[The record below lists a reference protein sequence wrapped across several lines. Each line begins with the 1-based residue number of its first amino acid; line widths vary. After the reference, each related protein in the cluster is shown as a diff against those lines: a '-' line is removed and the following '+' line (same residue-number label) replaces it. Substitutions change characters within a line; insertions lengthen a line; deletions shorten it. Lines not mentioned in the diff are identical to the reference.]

1 MIKNIISLANDGCVP
16 KLQTKPSIAT
26 QYDEYI
32 FSLDHYLLFLM
43 DTKPTQIT
51 RQWKLIRLLSESA
64 DGLTLDAIAEQLDTT
79 PRTVNRDLA
88 MLRDAGLPLLE
99 FAEAHGRKR
108 WKLEE
113 RPTPPFSY
121 DEVASLYLGRRF
133 LEPLTHTFLWDAAD
147 SALTKMRTL
156 LGSQT
161 VRYLD
166 RLLSVFRATKIDEGK
181 YVNKS
186 AMIDALILGCEEQ
199 REVVI
204 VYHSLAAKTEETYTI
219 HPYEL
224 EISGSTVYVSGYSCK
239 SQSQR
244 FWKLDRMSSAL
255 ATNTKFVRPKE
266 ANPVTSP
273 TTANGPLQKVKI
285 FFNAQV
291 SRFVQEHRW
300 HESEKITEND
310 DGSLLVEYQINETMF
325 LKTRLLSFGRHAE
338 VIEPESLRDEM
349 RKEIEEMSKR
359 YYSNFQKQNDQKQ

>member
-1 MIKNIISLANDGCVP
+1 
-16 KLQTKPSIAT
+16 
-26 QYDEYI
+26 
-32 FSLDHYLLFLM
+32 M
-43 DTKPTQIT
+43 DSKPTQIT
-51 RQWKLIRLLSESA
+51 RQWKLIRLLSETA
-64 DGLTLDAIAEQLDTT
+64 AGLTLDAIAEQLDTT

-99 FAEAHGRKR
+99 FTKARGRKH

-113 RPTPPFSY
+113 HPTPPFSY

-133 LEPLTHTFLWDAAD
+133 LEPLAHTFLWDAAD

-166 RLLSVFRATKIDEGK
+166 RLLSVFRATEINEGK
-181 YVNKS
+181 YANKS

-204 VYHSLAAKTEETYTI
+204 VYRSLAAKTEETYTI

-224 EISGSTVYVSGYSCK
+224 EISDSTVYISGYSCK
-239 SQSQR
+239 SQSLR

-255 ATNTKFVRPKE
+255 ATNTKFVRPRDVDP
-266 ANPVTSP
+266 AASP
-273 TTANGPLQKVKI
+273 TATDGPLQKVKI
-285 FFNAQV
+285 LFNPQV

-338 VIEPESLRDEM
+338 VTEPESLRDEM
-349 RKEIEEMSKR
+349 RKEIEEMSMR
-359 YYSNFQKQNDQKQ
+359 YHSNLQKQNGKKR